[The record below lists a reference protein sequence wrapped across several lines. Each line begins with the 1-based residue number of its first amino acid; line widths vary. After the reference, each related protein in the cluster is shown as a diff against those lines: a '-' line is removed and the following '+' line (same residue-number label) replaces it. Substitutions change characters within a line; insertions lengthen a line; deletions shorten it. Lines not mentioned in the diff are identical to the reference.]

1 MNLPV
6 KPFLII
12 TLILVF
18 FSTLIISSYLNLGK
32 KKLNLLTEELFK
44 RYHFLESVLFQNWV
58 DESSLLEF
66 E

>member
-32 KKLNLLTEELFK
+32 K
-44 RYHFLESVLFQNWV
+44 S
-58 DESSLLEF
+58 
-66 E
+66 